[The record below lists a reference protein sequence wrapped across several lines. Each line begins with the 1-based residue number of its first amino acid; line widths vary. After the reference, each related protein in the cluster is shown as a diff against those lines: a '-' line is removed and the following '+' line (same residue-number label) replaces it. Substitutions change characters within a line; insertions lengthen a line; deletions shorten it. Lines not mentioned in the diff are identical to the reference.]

1 MPHMNT
7 EKEREVSLNQLAE
20 ETGVPA
26 RTVRFYIARGLLRG
40 PLQAGRGASYG
51 NEHRKQL
58 AEIKRLQAQGLTLVE
73 IAKSLAHG
81 RSGVSDLTPTAWWNY
96 QIADDVVVLVRA
108 DRSPWRMR
116 QIQRAVREMA
126 EQLDLEERGH
136 DADENR

>member
-1 MPHMNT
+1 MNT
-7 EKEREVSLNQLAE
+7 EKEREVSLSQLAE

-73 IAKSLAHG
+73 IAKSLA
-81 RSGVSDLTPTAWWNY
+81 L
-96 QIADDVVVLVRA
+96 
-108 DRSPWRMR
+108 R
-116 QIQRAVREMA
+116 QIGNLGSDTICLVE
-126 EQLDLEERGH
+126 LS
-136 DADENR
+136 NRRRCSGIGAGGSQSVANASDSAGCARDGGATRS

>member
-1 MPHMNT
+1 
-7 EKEREVSLNQLAE
+7 
-20 ETGVPA
+20 
-26 RTVRFYIARGLLRG
+26 
-40 PLQAGRGASYG
+40 
-51 NEHRKQL
+51 L

-73 IAKSLAHG
+73 IAKSLALG
-81 RSGVSDLTPTAWWNY
+81 RSGVSDPTPSAWWNY

-136 DADENR
+136 DGDENR

>member
-1 MPHMNT
+1 MNT
-7 EKEREVSLNQLAE
+7 EKETEVSLNQLAE

-73 IAKSLAHG
+73 IAKSLGHD
-81 RSGVSDLTPTAWWNY
+81 RSGVSDLTPTAWWSY
-96 QIADDVVVLVRA
+96 QIEEDVIVSVRA
-108 DRSPWRMR
+108 DLSPWRMR
-116 QIQRAVREMA
+116 QIQRAVRKMA
-126 EQLDLEERGH
+126 EQLDLQERGH
-136 DADENR
+136 DGDENR